1 MALSLSPVAAWQTP
15 ARGGA
20 ARSCSPQRRIP
31 RSRKLGPTG
40 PHGPPKRGPDRRAPG
55 DTKVPPERVRQ
66 VPTSFPKFHPRGPV
80 PPNFSPLSQIFSP
93 TLLCP
98 RFPPIF
104 SPHLF
109 PAFPPNSPG
118 VSPPFFPF
126 FPTFPR
132 FPSELSAAGSRLVD
146 AELERAL
153 QGVRSMEALLER
165 SDRGHRQLLRSLELA
180 QRGKE
185 EAVQLARQ
193 KEQELS
199 ARGERCNASVQAL
212 WESCKPCLRQRC
224 LRFYSRTC
232 RSGAGLVGRQLEE
245 FLNHSSPIS
254 IWVDGERLD
263 SLLERDE
270 RQERQLQELEERF
283 GLLEDGVQDIFR
295 DSSRVQGRLHPFFQA
310 PFGGFREAPAVQRL
324 RLPRRFRRFSGD
336 FFPFF
341 PQRRGGFQQLF
352 QPLFQITQRM
362 LEDAQGGWENP
373 SGEFGTESRNFS
385 NDRMVCREIRRNS
398 AGCLRMRDECEQC
411 REILALDCGQE
422 DPSQQELREQ
432 LEDAVRV
439 AERFTRRYDS
449 LLREFQEEML
459 NTSGLLDQL
468 NRQFGWVSRLANHSM
483 GSDGFLQVTT
493 VLSKA
498 PNPEDPSAPP
508 DTQVTVQLFDSEP
521 LALTVPGD
529 VPWDHPRFM
538 EIVAQQALQHFK
550 ENAIE

>member
-1 MALSLSPVAAWQTP
+1 MLCWGSGCSGNLGMLCWGLGCSGNLGMPCWGLGCSGNLGMPCWVSLHPGNLGMLCWGL
-15 ARGGA
+15 R
-20 ARSCSPQRRIP
+20 CSGT
-31 RSRKLGPTG
+31 LG
-40 PHGPPKRGPDRRAPG
+40 R
-55 DTKVPPERVRQ
+55 
-66 VPTSFPKFHPRGPV
+66 
-80 PPNFSPLSQIFSP
+80 
-93 TLLCP
+93 
-98 RFPPIF
+98 
-104 SPHLF
+104 
-109 PAFPPNSPG
+109 
-118 VSPPFFPF
+118 
-126 FPTFPR
+126 
-132 FPSELSAAGSRLVD
+132 
-146 AELERAL
+146 
-153 QGVRSMEALLER
+153 
-165 SDRGHRQLLRSLELA
+165 
-180 QRGKE
+180 

-411 REILALDCGQE
+411 REIL
-422 DPSQQELREQ
+422 
-432 LEDAVRV
+432 
-439 AERFTRRYDS
+439 
-449 LLREFQEEML
+449 EEML

-550 ENAIE
+550 ENAM

>member
-1 MALSLSPVAAWQTP
+1 MALLALLALLAWGG
-15 ARGGA
+15 ARG
-20 ARSCSPQRRIP
+20 
-31 RSRKLGPTG
+31 L
-40 PHGPPKRGPDRRAPG
+40 
-55 DTKVPPERVRQ
+55 VPPGQ
-66 VPTSFPKFHPRGPV
+66 LK
-80 PPNFSPLSQIFSP
+80 
-93 TLLCP
+93 
-98 RFPPIF
+98 
-104 SPHLF
+104 
-109 PAFPPNSPG
+109 
-118 VSPPFFPF
+118 
-126 FPTFPR
+126 
-132 FPSELSAAGSRLVD
+132 ELSAAGSKWID
-146 AELERAL
+146 AEVENAIH
-153 QGVRSMEALLER
+153 GVRRMKSLLDESSKEHQALL
-165 SDRGHRQLLRSLELA
+165 HSLHDTK
-180 QRGKE
+180 RRKE

-193 KEQELS
+193 KEQELA
-199 ARGERCNASVQAL
+199 ARGERCNGTALAL
-212 WESCKPCLRQRC
+212 WERCKPCLRQRC

-270 RQERQLQELEERF
+270 RQERQLEELEERF
-283 GLLEDGVQDIFR
+283 GMLEDGVTDIFR
-295 DSSRVQGRLHPFFQA
+295 DSSQVSGWLHPFFQA
-310 PFGGFREAPAVQRL
+310 PFGGFREALRPPVQRL
-324 RLPRRFRRFSGD
+324 R
-336 FFPFF
+336 F
-341 PQRRGGFQQLF
+341 PQRLRRSSRDLFPLFQHPHRGFQHLF

-362 LEDAQGGWENP
+362 LEDAHGSWEHP
-373 SGEFGTESRNFS
+373 SAGFGPESRNFS
-385 NDRMVCREIRRNS
+385 DDRMVCREIRRNS

-411 REILALDCGQE
+411 REILALDCGQA

-449 LLREFQEEML
+449 LLREFQEEMF

-468 NRQFGWVSRLANHSM
+468 NRQFGWVSRLANLSQ

-521 LALTVPGD
+521 LSLTVPGD
-529 VPWDHPRFM
+529 IPWDDPRFM
-538 EIVAQQALQHFK
+538 EIVAEQALQHYK

>member
-1 MALSLSPVAAWQTP
+1 MKALV
-15 ARGGA
+15 
-20 ARSCSPQRRIP
+20 
-31 RSRKLGPTG
+31 
-40 PHGPPKRGPDRRAPG
+40 
-55 DTKVPPERVRQ
+55 
-66 VPTSFPKFHPRGPV
+66 
-80 PPNFSPLSQIFSP
+80 
-93 TLLCP
+93 
-98 RFPPIF
+98 
-104 SPHLF
+104 
-109 PAFPPNSPG
+109 
-118 VSPPFFPF
+118 
-126 FPTFPR
+126 
-132 FPSELSAAGSRLVD
+132 
-146 AELERAL
+146 
-153 QGVRSMEALLER
+153 ER
-165 SDRGHRQLLRSLELA
+165 SGRGHQELLRSLQQA

-212 WESCKPCLRQRC
+212 WERCKPCLRQRC

-270 RQERQLQELEERF
+270 RQERQLQDLEERF
-283 GLLEDGVQDIFR
+283 GLLEDGVQDILQ
-295 DSSRVQGRLHPFFQA
+295 DSSQVQGRLHPFFQA
-310 PFGGFREAPAVQRL
+310 PFGGFREALRPPVQRL
-324 RLPRRFRRFSGD
+324 RFPRRFRRFAGH

-341 PQRRGGFQQLF
+341 PRRHGGFQQLF

-373 SGEFGTESRNFS
+373 SGEFETESRNFS
-385 NDRMVCREIRRNS
+385 DDRMVCREIRRNS
-398 AGCLRMRDECEQC
+398 AGCLGRGTGMGKENGKLG
-411 REILALDCGQE
+411 IDCGQE

-439 AERFTRRYDS
+439 AERFTSRYDS

-498 PNPEDPSAPP
+498 PNPEDPSSPP

-529 VPWDHPRFM
+529 IPWDDPRFM
-538 EIVAQQALQHFK
+538 ESVAQQALQRFK
-550 ENAIE
+550 ENAM

>member
-1 MALSLSPVAAWQTP
+1 MNTLINYRSPGPAARPGAVPGPFQKAPGAERERERGGTGPGPRIKRHRSGPGSGTGAGLRAMALSLSLLALLALGARRRCCPPGSSESCQLRAAAWWTRRWSGRCRACAGCRSCCSAATAGTRSCCAP
-15 ARGGA
+15 CSRRSA
-20 ARSCSPQRRIP
+20 ARRKRCSWRGRRSGSCRR
-31 RSRKLGPTG
+31 
-40 PHGPPKRGPDRRAPG
+40 
-55 DTKVPPERVRQ
+55 
-66 VPTSFPKFHPRGPV
+66 
-80 PPNFSPLSQIFSP
+80 
-93 TLLCP
+93 
-98 RFPPIF
+98 
-104 SPHLF
+104 
-109 PAFPPNSPG
+109 
-118 VSPPFFPF
+118 
-126 FPTFPR
+126 
-132 FPSELSAAGSRLVD
+132 SA
-146 AELERAL
+146 
-153 QGVRSMEALLER
+153 Q
-165 SDRGHRQLLRSLELA
+165 
-180 QRGKE
+180 
-185 EAVQLARQ
+185 
-193 KEQELS
+193 
-199 ARGERCNASVQAL
+199 RCNASVQAL

-270 RQERQLQELEERF
+270 RQERQLQDLEERF
-283 GLLEDGVQDIFR
+283 GLMEDGVQDIFL
-295 DSSRVQGRLHPFFQA
+295 DSSRVQDRLHPFFQV
-310 PFGGFREAPAVQRL
+310 PFGGFREALGPPVQRL
-324 RLPRRFRRFSGD
+324 RLPRRSRRFSGD

-341 PQRRGGFQQLF
+341 PHRHGGFQQLF

-362 LEDAQGGWENP
+362 LEDAQGSWENP
-373 SGEFGTESRNFS
+373 TGEFGTESRNFS

-398 AGCLRMRDECEQC
+398 AGCLRMRDECDQC

-498 PNPEDPSAPP
+498 PNPADPSVPP

-529 VPWDHPRFM
+529 IPWDDPRFM
-538 EIVAQQALQHFK
+538 ENVAQQALQRFK
-550 ENAIE
+550 ENAVE

>member
-1 MALSLSPVAAWQTP
+1 MALSLSLSLLALLAW
-15 ARGGA
+15 GGA
-20 ARSCSPQRRIP
+20 
-31 RSRKLGPTG
+31 
-40 PHGPPKRGPDRRAPG
+40 RALL
-55 DTKVPPERVRQ
+55 PPEELR
-66 VPTSFPKFHPRGPV
+66 
-80 PPNFSPLSQIFSP
+80 
-93 TLLCP
+93 
-98 RFPPIF
+98 
-104 SPHLF
+104 
-109 PAFPPNSPG
+109 
-118 VSPPFFPF
+118 
-126 FPTFPR
+126 
-132 FPSELSAAGSRLVD
+132 ELSAAGSRVVD

-165 SDRGHRQLLRSLELA
+165 SDRGHRDLLRSLEQA

-295 DSSRVQGRLHPFFQA
+295 DSSRVQSRLHPFFQA
-310 PFGGFREAPAVQRL
+310 PFGGFREALGPPVQRL

-336 FFPFF
+336 FFPLF
-341 PQRRGGFQQLF
+341 PHRHGGFQQLF

-362 LEDAQGGWENP
+362 LEDAQGSWENP

-498 PNPEDPSAPP
+498 PNPEDPSAAP

-529 VPWDHPRFM
+529 VPWDDPRFM

>member
-1 MALSLSPVAAWQTP
+1 MALSLSLSLSLSLLALLAW
-15 ARGGA
+15 GGA
-20 ARSCSPQRRIP
+20 
-31 RSRKLGPTG
+31 
-40 PHGPPKRGPDRRAPG
+40 RALL
-55 DTKVPPERVRQ
+55 PPEELR
-66 VPTSFPKFHPRGPV
+66 
-80 PPNFSPLSQIFSP
+80 
-93 TLLCP
+93 
-98 RFPPIF
+98 
-104 SPHLF
+104 
-109 PAFPPNSPG
+109 
-118 VSPPFFPF
+118 
-126 FPTFPR
+126 
-132 FPSELSAAGSRLVD
+132 ELSAAGSRVVD

-153 QGVRSMEALLER
+153 RGVRGMEALLER
-165 SDRGHRQLLRSLELA
+165 SGRGHRELLRSLQQA

-199 ARGERCNASVQAL
+199 ARGERCNASVLAL
-212 WESCKPCLRQRC
+212 WERCKPCLRQRC

-270 RQERQLQELEERF
+270 RQERQLQDLEERF
-283 GLLEDGVQDIFR
+283 GLLEDGVQDILQ
-295 DSSRVQGRLHPFFQA
+295 DSSQVQGRLHPFFQA
-310 PFGGFREAPAVQRL
+310 PFGGFREALRPPVQRL
-324 RLPRRFRRFSGD
+324 RFPRRFRRFSGG

-341 PQRRGGFQQLF
+341 PHRHGGFQQLF

-362 LEDAQGGWENP
+362 LEDAQGGWENL
-373 SGEFGTESRNFS
+373 SGEFATESRNFS
-385 NDRMVCREIRRNS
+385 DDRMVCREIRRNS

-498 PNPEDPSAPP
+498 PNPEDPSSPP

-529 VPWDHPRFM
+529 IPWDDPRFM
-538 EIVAQQALQHFK
+538 ESVAQQALQRFK
-550 ENAIE
+550 ENAVE

>member
-1 MALSLSPVAAWQTP
+1 MLCQGSVWPWEQGLLSWGWLYSRNRGCPVGIGVLWESGNAVLEIAVSWESGN
-15 ARGGA
+15 AM
-20 ARSCSPQRRIP
+20 
-31 RSRKLGPTG
+31 LG
-40 PHGPPKRGPDRRAPG
+40 
-55 DTKVPPERVRQ
+55 
-66 VPTSFPKFHPRGPV
+66 
-80 PPNFSPLSQIFSP
+80 I
-93 TLLCP
+93 
-98 RFPPIF
+98 
-104 SPHLF
+104 
-109 PAFPPNSPG
+109 G
-118 VSPPFFPF
+118 VSWESGNAVP
-126 FPTFPR
+126 
-132 FPSELSAAGSRLVD
+132 GI
-146 AELERAL
+146 
-153 QGVRSMEALLER
+153 GV
-165 SDRGHRQLLRSLELA
+165 SLCSGNA
-180 QRGKE
+180 VWDW
-185 EAVQLARQ
+185 AVQLARQ

-411 REILALDCGQE
+411 REIL
-422 DPSQQELREQ
+422 
-432 LEDAVRV
+432 
-439 AERFTRRYDS
+439 
-449 LLREFQEEML
+449 EEML

-493 VLSKA
+493 VR
-498 PNPEDPSAPP
+498 PDPSAPP

-550 ENAIE
+550 ENGQEEG

>member
-1 MALSLSPVAAWQTP
+1 MRAMALSLSLSLLALLAL
-15 ARGGA
+15 GGA
-20 ARSCSPQRRIP
+20 RA
-31 RSRKLGPTG
+31 LL
-40 PHGPPKRGPDRRAPG
+40 PPGELR
-55 DTKVPPERVRQ
+55 
-66 VPTSFPKFHPRGPV
+66 
-80 PPNFSPLSQIFSP
+80 
-93 TLLCP
+93 
-98 RFPPIF
+98 
-104 SPHLF
+104 
-109 PAFPPNSPG
+109 
-118 VSPPFFPF
+118 
-126 FPTFPR
+126 
-132 FPSELSAAGSRLVD
+132 ELSAAGSRVVD
-146 AELERAL
+146 AEVERAL
-153 QGVRSMEALLER
+153 QGVRRMQELLQR
-165 SDRGHRQLLRSLELA
+165 SDRGHQELLRSLQQA

-270 RQERQLQELEERF
+270 RQERQLQDLEERF
-283 GLLEDGVQDIFR
+283 GLMEDGVQDIFL
-295 DSSRVQGRLHPFFQA
+295 DSSRVQGRLHPFFQV
-310 PFGGFREAPAVQRL
+310 PFGGFREALGPPVQRL
-324 RLPRRFRRFSGD
+324 RLPRRSRRFSGD

-341 PQRRGGFQQLF
+341 PHRHGGFQQLF
-352 QPLFQITQRM
+352 QPLFQMTQRM
-362 LEDAQGGWENP
+362 LEDAQGSWENP
-373 SGEFGTESRNFS
+373 TGEFGTESRNFS

-398 AGCLRMRDECEQC
+398 AGCLRMKDECEQC

-449 LLREFQEEML
+449 LLREFQEEMF

-498 PNPEDPSAPP
+498 PNPEDPSVPP

-529 VPWDHPRFM
+529 IPWDDPRFM
-538 EIVAQQALQHFK
+538 ENVAQQALQHFK
-550 ENAIE
+550 ENAVE